1 MIGSCAASPEYIPPS
16 GGRSVTRETTWTDA
30 ETAFPLES
38 TSVVARGLG
47 YGLALLPVVGATIPF
62 VLGTGTSSGLV
73 AALLLAIGLLGIWV
87 LRLVTA
93 RNLVTVQS
101 PVNLPAVTVVIVW
114 LLATVSSNV
123 FLDPRIAVRLGTA
136 FTMVQVASLIV
147 TMVSLGLLLLGA
159 NVGLDRRYARLSTW
173 AILAIGTVAIVAYYL
188 GIEPQLS
195 ALNTNGL
202 FTLWIVSLSYGQ
214 ALFNHRL
221 SYPARF
227 GLLSL
232 AGAFVVKTAVFQTG
246 WLSGWVPAVT
256 AVGLLTLFRSRPLFF
271 AGVVLAAVVGLGF
284 ENRIYDAVFQSQLD
298 EGSDSRLDIW
308 AQAWDLLSQYPLLGT
323 GPAGYAAYYMTL
335 YAGSGSS
342 LSTHSNYIDVA
353 AQTGI
358 VGSVAF
364 IWLLVALGVTAWR
377 ACRRWQDGF
386 EGGFV
391 HAAAAG
397 FVGVIFAMA
406 LGDWL
411 IPFVYNQGIMG
422 FRYTVH
428 SWVFL
433 GFMAGLANARP
444 EQQTER

>member
-1 MIGSCAASPEYIPPS
+1 M
-16 GGRSVTRETTWTDA
+16 
-30 ETAFPLES
+30 
-38 TSVVARGLG
+38 ARWIG
-47 YGLALLPVVGATIPF
+47 YGMALLPVVGATVPF
-62 VLGTGTSSGLV
+62 VLGTGTSSGIV
-73 AALLLAIGLLGIWV
+73 AALMLAIALLGLWV
-87 LRLVTA
+87 LRLIAT
-93 RNLVTVQS
+93 RNLVIAQS
-101 PVNLPAVTVVIVW
+101 PINLPVVTVILVW

-136 FTMVQVASLIV
+136 FTIVQVAALMV

-159 NVGLDRRYARLSTW
+159 NVGIDRRFVRLSTW
-173 AILAIGTVAIVAYYL
+173 AILAVGALAISAYFA
-188 GIEPQLS
+188 GFEPQLS

-202 FTLWIVSLSYGQ
+202 FTLWVVALSYGQ
-214 ALFNHRL
+214 ALFNQRL

-227 GLLSL
+227 GLLSI
-232 AGAFVVKTAVFQTG
+232 AGAFLVKTAIFQTG
-246 WLSGWVPAVT
+246 WLSGWAPAVT
-256 AVGLLTLFRSRPLFF
+256 AVGLLTLFRSRSLFF
-271 AGVVLAAVVGLGF
+271 GGVVLAAIVGLGF
-284 ENRIYDAVFQSQLD
+284 EGRIYDAVFQSQLD

-358 VGSVAF
+358 AGSVAF
-364 IWLLVALGVTAWR
+364 IWLLVMVGVTAWR
-377 ACRRWQDGF
+377 ACQRWKDGF

-391 HAAAAG
+391 HATAAG
-397 FVGVIFAMA
+397 FVGVIVAMA

-411 IPFVYNQGIMG
+411 IPFVYNQGIEG

-444 EQQTER
+444 EQTER